1 MEDVTEESEII
12 YLDDGLPT
20 ESDESNQP
28 RSYVQDPA
36 AYDEWYSATEEV
48 GDVKLVAK
56 QSSTGGS
63 KKLLSPVVAIS
74 VMMVLLLIT
83 VILIIRKRRR

>member
-1 MEDVTEESEII
+1 MEDVIEESEII
-12 YLDDGLPT
+12 YLDNGLPT
-20 ESDESNQP
+20 ESDESSQP

-63 KKLLSPVVAIS
+63 KKLLPPAVIVSVVIA
-74 VMMVLLLIT
+74 LLLIT
-83 VILIIRKRRR
+83 IILIIRKRRR

>member
-1 MEDVTEESEII
+1 MEDITEESEII
-12 YLDDGLPT
+12 YLDEGLPT

-56 QSSTGGS
+56 QSSAGGS
-63 KKLLSPVVAIS
+63 KKLLPPVVAVS
-74 VMMVLLLIT
+74 ALMVLLLIT